1 MITISWNQL
10 DEHIEK
16 GDLKEWIKDLRQEDK
31 GKQFEEDIKDY
42 RKERN
47 EE

>member
-31 GKQFEEDIKDY
+31 WKQFEEDIKDY